1 MSKSESSL
9 SMTAGKYEITASVKR
24 TRLPVEKAVRL
35 PDGTMDLKT
44 RFIPM
49 VQVCVILVHQSGDA
63 VFYRQ
68 TAMGSKVGITRT
80 TNLPKAL
87 VRNLTALGP
96 DMIETGG
103 KPKSTTVADA
113 ITDIGRMTGLP
124 AKDVALLLDGAAIEA
139 ATLVKAEA

>member
-9 SMTAGKYEITASVKR
+9 SLTAGKYEITASVKR
-24 TRLPVEKAVRL
+24 TRLPIEKEVRL
-35 PDGTMDLKT
+35 PDGTVDRQT

-49 VQVCVILVHQSGDA
+49 VQVSVILVHQSGDA

-68 TAMGSKVGITRT
+68 TAMGSRTGITRLN
-80 TNLPKAL
+80 NLPKAL

-96 DMIETGG
+96 DMIESGG

-113 ITDIGRMTGLP
+113 ITEIGRMTGLP
-124 AKDVALLLDGAAIEA
+124 AKEAALLLDGAAIEA
-139 ATLVKAEA
+139 AALVKAEA